1 MFKDTSAV
9 AMDDD
14 SLTLHFA
21 TDRSNKDIKIGTDL

>member
-1 MFKDTSAV
+1 MFKEIRVV

-21 TDRSNKDIKIGTDL
+21 TDCNNEDIQIGTDL